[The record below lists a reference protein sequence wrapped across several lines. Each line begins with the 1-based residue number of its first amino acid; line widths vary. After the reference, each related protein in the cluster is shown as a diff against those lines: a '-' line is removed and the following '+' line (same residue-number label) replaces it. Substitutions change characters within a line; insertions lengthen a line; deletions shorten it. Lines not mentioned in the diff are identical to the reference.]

1 MIRRW
6 LPRHISTQL
15 LLITLCG
22 LILVQLL
29 SLQIYRLERSDT
41 LSLVNSRH
49 AMLQLAAVVNLLNT
63 APPDQSEQILRASRS
78 ETLMLRLKESAWTP
92 PQRDPRFEARLTRLL
107 EVPTDIRISAELM
120 DPAQLPPPPEGRP
133 PWMERGHGRVM
144 ALRDARLYGSIKLAN
159 GQWLIFSTFQDKEP
173 PAWSPRHLLSLLLVG
188 GLIGLLLIWLIRRIT
203 HPLKQLARQAEQFG
217 RGERL
222 PPLTESGPDEV
233 RETLAAFN
241 RMQSRL
247 DRFVQDR
254 TQMLAAIS
262 HDLRTP
268 LTSLQLRCE
277 FLPEGEDRQRM
288 LQTLGQMEQMIRA
301 TLHFAREDQQQT
313 PRRDVDLVSLLHSLC
328 DDYEDAGQAVSCQAE
343 GKQVYA
349 CHPDSLRRAV
359 QNLVDNA
366 LKYAGSA
373 EVSLTSGARSLQI
386 LVCDRGPGIPE
397 EQLEQV
403 FKPFVRGDTARN
415 TEDGSVG
422 LGLSIARTLVHQH
435 GGELQLCNRAGG
447 GLEAC
452 LQLPR

>member
-1 MIRRW
+1 MIKRW

-15 LLITLCG
+15 LLITLSG

-29 SLQIYRLERSDT
+29 SLQIYRMERSDT

-49 AMLQLAAVVNLLNT
+49 AMLRLAAVVNLLNT
-63 APPDQSEQILRASRS
+63 SPAAQSEQILRASRS
-78 ETLMLRLKESAWTP
+78 ETLMLRLKDAAWVP
-92 PQRDPRFEARLTRLL
+92 AQRDPSVEARLTRLL
-107 EVPTDIRISAELM
+107 DRPTDIRISAELL
-120 DPAQLPPPPEGRP
+120 DPSQLPPPPEGRA
-133 PWMERGHGRVM
+133 PWLERARGHMM
-144 ALRDARLYGSIKLAN
+144 ALRDARLYGSIRLAD
-159 GQWLIFSTFQDKEP
+159 GQWLLFSTFSDKEP

-203 HPLKQLARQAEQFG
+203 HPLKLLARQAEQLG

-277 FLPEGEDRQRM
+277 FLPEGEDKQRM
-288 LQTLGQMEQMIRA
+288 LQTLGQMEQMLRA

-313 PRRDVDLVSLLHSLC
+313 PRRDVDLVSLLHSLS
-328 DDYEDAGQAVSCQAE
+328 DDYQDAGQAVRCQAE
-343 GKQVYA
+343 GKLVYA
-349 CHPDSLRRAV
+349 CHPESLRRAV

-366 LKYAGSA
+366 IKYAGGA
-373 EVSLTSGARSLQI
+373 EISLTSSARTVQI
-386 LVCDRGPGIPE
+386 LICDTGPGIPE
-397 EQLEQV
+397 AQLEQV
-403 FKPFVRGDTARN
+403 FKPFVRGDMARN

-422 LGLSIARTLVHQH
+422 LGLSIARTLAHQH
-435 GGELQLCNRAGG
+435 GGELQLRNRAQG
-447 GLEAC
+447 GLEAR

>member
-1 MIRRW
+1 MIKRW

-22 LILVQLL
+22 LVLVQLL

-41 LSLVNSRH
+41 LDLVNSRH
-49 AMLQLAAVVNLLNT
+49 AMWRLAAVVNLLNT
-63 APPDQSEQILRASRS
+63 APPEQSERILRASRS
-78 ETLMLRLKESAWTP
+78 ETLKLRLKESAWTP
-92 PQRDPRFEARLTRLL
+92 PQRDPTFENRLSHLL
-107 EVPTDIRISAELM
+107 DEPTDIRISAELV
-120 DPAQLPPPPEGRP
+120 PPSPLPPPGLG
-133 PWMERGHGRVM
+133 PWMERGHGRMM
-144 ALRDARLYGSIKLAN
+144 ALRDARLYGSIRLAN
-159 GQWLIFSTFQDKEP
+159 GQWLMFSTFQDKEP
-173 PAWSPRHLLSLLLVG
+173 PAWSPRHLLSLLLVAG
-188 GLIGLLLIWLIRRIT
+188 IIGLLLIWLIRRIT
-203 HPLKQLARQAEQFG
+203 HPLQQLARQAEQLG
-217 RGERL
+217 RGEHL

-277 FLPEGEDRQRM
+277 FLPESEDRQRM
-288 LQTLGQMEQMIRA
+288 LQTLGQMEQMLRA

-313 PRRDVDLVSLLHSLC
+313 PRKDVDLVSLLHSLC

-373 EVSLTSGARSLQI
+373 EVSLTCGDRSIQI
-386 LVCDRGPGIPE
+386 RIRDHGPGIPE
-397 EQLEQV
+397 DQLEQV

-435 GGELQLCNRAGG
+435 GGELRLHNRAEG
-447 GLEAC
+447 GLEAS